1 MRNAVNP
8 SVLAL
13 TMAGAAVV
21 VAFGVADRYLRDVI
35 AARLAVWSALAVA
48 AAALTAML
56 VYERRQTRRTEERSR
71 ELEQLSGELYRA
83 NRAKAE
89 FLASVSHE
97 LRTPLAA
104 IVGFVDLLRDGS
116 YGELTPRQRGPVE
129 RIESSANHLRE
140 LVEQVL
146 DLAKIAA
153 GRLEVHAEP
162 VRLRP
167 FIIDVVSE
175 MEPLVSARGLA
186 LSISVPASLPRV
198 MTDVSHLRR
207 ILVNLIGNA
216 IKFTTS
222 GTVSVRAVAV
232 GTVDLEAVT
241 DAAGKKLLQDPRGTW
256 VALQVA
262 DTGVGIATSDLERI
276 FDDFEQVNAGP
287 RADSERRGTGLGLTI
302 SRRLAR
308 LLGGEISVTS
318 EVGRGSVFTMWMPVD
333 AVPRA

>member
-1 MRNAVNP
+1 M
-8 SVLAL
+8 
-13 TMAGAAVV
+13 
-21 VAFGVADRYLRDVI
+21 
-35 AARLAVWSALAVA
+35 
-48 AAALTAML
+48 
-56 VYERRQTRRTEERSR
+56 
-71 ELEQLSGELYRA
+71 
-83 NRAKAE
+83 
-89 FLASVSHE
+89 
-97 LRTPLAA
+97 
-104 IVGFVDLLRDGS
+104 
-116 YGELTPRQRGPVE
+116 
-129 RIESSANHLRE
+129 
-140 LVEQVL
+140 
-146 DLAKIAA
+146 
-153 GRLEVHAEP
+153 
-162 VRLRP
+162 
-167 FIIDVVSE
+167 
-175 MEPLVSARGLA
+175 
-186 LSISVPASLPRV
+186 
-198 MTDVSHLRR
+198 
-207 ILVNLIGNA
+207 NLIGNA

>member
-1 MRNAVNP
+1 MRNAINP
-8 SVLAL
+8 SVFALA
-13 TMAGAAVV
+13 MAGAAVV
-21 VAFGVADRYLRDVI
+21 VAFGVADRYLRDVS

-56 VYERRQTRRTEERSR
+56 VYERRQARRTEERSR

-216 IKFTTS
+216 IKFTAS

-232 GTVDLEAVT
+232 GAVDLEAVT
-241 DAAGKKLLQDPRGTW
+241 DATGKKLLQDPRGTW

-308 LLGGEISVTS
+308 VLGGEISVTS
-318 EVGRGSVFTMWMPVD
+318 EVGRGSVFTVWMPVD